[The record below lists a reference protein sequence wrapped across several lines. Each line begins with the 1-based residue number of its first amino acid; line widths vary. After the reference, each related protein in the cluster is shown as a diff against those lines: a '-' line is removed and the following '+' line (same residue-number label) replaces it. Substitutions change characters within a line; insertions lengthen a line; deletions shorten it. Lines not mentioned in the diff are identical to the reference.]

1 MTYHYYKEHFFD
13 NIDLQDERFLR
24 TPYFA
29 QKLET
34 FIDKLVIQVPD
45 SVVKEGVRL
54 IEMARGNEEMFRFL
68 VQFMFNRANES
79 KIMGMD
85 AAMVAFAEKYY
96 LSGEATWADQE
107 FLDKLETRVREI
119 KPTLIGNKAHEMR
132 MESIEGQIYS
142 LNELNAEIT
151 IVAFFEPSCGHCKKE
166 IPKLYRE
173 VFEPYRS
180 KGVQV
185 FAVYTLA
192 DRDEWTNF
200 INEHELYDWINVYDP
215 YHQTHFRDYYDI
227 KSTPTIFILDR
238 EKKIIAKKL
247 DVDQMPGFLDYV
259 LSNK

>member
-1 MTYHYYKEHFFD
+1 
-13 NIDLQDERFLR
+13 
-24 TPYFA
+24 
-29 QKLET
+29 
-34 FIDKLVIQVPD
+34 
-45 SVVKEGVRL
+45 
-54 IEMARGNEEMFRFL
+54 
-68 VQFMFNRANES
+68 
-79 KIMGMD
+79 
-85 AAMVAFAEKYY
+85 
-96 LSGEATWADQE
+96 
-107 FLDKLETRVREI
+107 
-119 KPTLIGNKAHEMR
+119 

-166 IPKLYRE
+166 IPKLYRQ

-192 DRDEWTNF
+192 DREEWTNF

>member
-1 MTYHYYKEHFFD
+1 FNSLLATSFFFQAED
-13 NIDLQDERFLR
+13 GIRDFHV
-24 TPYFA
+24 T
-29 QKLET
+29 
-34 FIDKLVIQVPD
+34 
-45 SVVKEGVRL
+45 GVQTCAL
-54 IEMARGNEEMFRFL
+54 PI
-68 VQFMFNRANES
+68 
-79 KIMGMD
+79 
-85 AAMVAFAEKYY
+85 
-96 LSGEATWADQE
+96 
-107 FLDKLETRVREI
+107 
-119 KPTLIGNKAHEMR
+119 
-132 MESIEGQIYS
+132 
-142 LNELNAEIT
+142 
-151 IVAFFEPSCGHCKKE
+151 FEPSCGHCKKE